1 MNPASDDLL
10 LPCADTKLSVH
21 LQFFFSYLVVNERQ
35 EYVSTNEY
43 RSIMRPVI
51 VTYVDK
57 ESGGVAGGRDDHASD
72 IKRWFS
78 PCSSAE
84 CEL

>member
-21 LQFFFSYLVVNERQ
+21 LQFLFSCLVVNARQ
-35 EYVSTNEY
+35 EYVSMNEY
-43 RSIMRPVI
+43 GCIMRLVI
-51 VTYVDK
+51 ITCVDV
-57 ESGGVAGGRDDHASD
+57 EFDGVAGGRDDHASD